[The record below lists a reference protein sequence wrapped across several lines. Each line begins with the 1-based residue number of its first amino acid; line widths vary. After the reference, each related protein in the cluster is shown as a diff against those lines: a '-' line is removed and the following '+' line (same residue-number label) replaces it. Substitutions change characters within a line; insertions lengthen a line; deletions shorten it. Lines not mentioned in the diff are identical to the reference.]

1 MEVSQSIPFAPA
13 PAPSL
18 SAIGAAGKGD
28 DKSGVIARDFE
39 AVFLG
44 QMAQMMLE
52 SVEVD
57 QTFGGGHGEE
67 MFRGILAE
75 KLGREFAARGGIGLS
90 DAVRAQIIKLQE
102 GTQP

>member
-1 MEVSQSIPFAPA
+1 MDMTNALPKMPA
-13 PAPSL
+13 PALPAPKIAMSGGKKVD
-18 SAIGAAGKGD
+18 AIAQ
-28 DKSGVIARDFE
+28 DFE

-90 DAVRAQIIKLQE
+90 DALRAQIIRLQE
-102 GTQP
+102 GAQP

>member
-1 MEVSQSIPFAPA
+1 MELARSQPPL
-13 PAPSL
+13 PSL
-18 SAIGAAGKGD
+18 ASPTVAGTENAKKNDAIAQ
-28 DKSGVIARDFE
+28 DFE

-44 QMAQMMLE
+44 QMTQMMLE

-102 GTQP
+102 GIQP

>member
-1 MEVSQSIPFAPA
+1 MMDMTNALPTMPA
-13 PAPSL
+13 PALPAPTIAMNGGKKVD
-18 SAIGAAGKGD
+18 AIAQ
-28 DKSGVIARDFE
+28 DFE

-90 DAVRAQIIKLQE
+90 DAVRAQIIRLQE
-102 GTQP
+102 GAQP